1 MSPLTAPRL
10 DDTRIIG
17 LVGLAH
23 GTSHFFHL
31 LLPPLFPFFLA
42 DFGLTYAQLGLLTT
56 VFFVVSSIGQALSGF
71 LVDRYGATRLLSI
84 GLSFFC
90 VASLWVSQA
99 QGYTGLLIGAALL
112 GCGNAVFHPVDY
124 TIINRRVSA
133 PRLGHAY
140 STHGIAGNLGWAAAP
155 VFLVAIAT
163 ASHWR
168 VACLCAAAFAFAVLA
183 LTLLRRQDLFVAPT
197 WHVGGSG
204 ASKAAGQEHSLAFM
218 KLAVVWLCFGFFF
231 ASTIALGAI
240 QNFSVPAMRAMFG
253 LSLESATLT
262 LSAYLVCGALGMLV
276 GGFVAGKARH
286 THWVVAAGLSSGVLL
301 LVLLGFSLS
310 KGGMPSILLALAGF
324 SIGIAGP
331 SRDLLIKKA
340 TPANASGRVYG
351 TVYSGLDVGLAISP
365 LLVGT
370 AMDAGKPEAVF
381 LIAAAALAVS
391 IAFAMTVGT
400 RKKQHATQPAQA
412 LQQQTPKAT

>member
-1 MSPLTAPRL
+1 MSQLTTARL
-10 DDTRIIG
+10 NDTRIIS

-90 VASLWVSQA
+90 LASLWVSQT
-99 QGYTGLLIGAALL
+99 QGYTGLLIGAVLL

-140 STHGIAGNLGWAAAP
+140 STHGIAGNLGWAVAP

-168 VACLCAAAFAFAVLA
+168 VACLCAASFAFAALA

-197 WHVGGSG
+197 WHVGEPS

-240 QNFSVPAMRAMFG
+240 QNFSVPAMRALYG

-276 GGFVAGKARH
+276 GGFVAGEARH

-301 LVLLGFSLS
+301 LVLLGFSIS
-310 KGGMPSILLALAGF
+310 KDGMPSILLALAGF

-370 AMDAGKPEAVF
+370 AMDAGKPQAVF

-391 IAFAMTVGT
+391 IAFAVTVGT
-400 RKKQHATQPAQA
+400 RKKPHATQPAQA

>member
-1 MSPLTAPRL
+1 
-10 DDTRIIG
+10 
-17 LVGLAH
+17 
-23 GTSHFFHL
+23 
-31 LLPPLFPFFLA
+31 
-42 DFGLTYAQLGLLTT
+42 
-56 VFFVVSSIGQALSGF
+56 
-71 LVDRYGATRLLSI
+71 
-84 GLSFFC
+84 
-90 VASLWVSQA
+90 
-99 QGYTGLLIGAALL
+99 
-112 GCGNAVFHPVDY
+112 
-124 TIINRRVSA
+124 
-133 PRLGHAY
+133 
-140 STHGIAGNLGWAAAP
+140 
-155 VFLVAIAT
+155 
-163 ASHWR
+163 
-168 VACLCAAAFAFAVLA
+168 
-183 LTLLRRQDLFVAPT
+183 
-197 WHVGGSG
+197 
-204 ASKAAGQEHSLAFM
+204 M